1 MAGFPVAARCCK
13 RPLVLLERKTRL
25 GQAQVCRRWREG
37 FRNENQVRDKKL
49 IRTRASL
56 GNEGEKPVLNVGTH
70 EEGEPAVV
78 QTNAREG
85 LEQVRD
91 VLKAMSLQGSPG
103 M

>member
-13 RPLVLLERKTRL
+13 RPLVLLERKTWL
-25 GQAQVCRRWREG
+25 AQVCRLWREG
-37 FRNENQVRDKKL
+37 FRNENQVRDKKF
-49 IRTRASL
+49 IRTRAGL
-56 GNEGEKPVLNVGTH
+56 GGEGGKPVLNVGTH
-70 EEGEPAVV
+70 EDGEPAVV

>member
-1 MAGFPVAARCCK
+1 M
-13 RPLVLLERKTRL
+13 
-25 GQAQVCRRWREG
+25 
-37 FRNENQVRDKKL
+37 
-49 IRTRASL
+49 
-56 GNEGEKPVLNVGTH
+56 LNVGTH
-70 EEGEPAVV
+70 EDGEPAVV